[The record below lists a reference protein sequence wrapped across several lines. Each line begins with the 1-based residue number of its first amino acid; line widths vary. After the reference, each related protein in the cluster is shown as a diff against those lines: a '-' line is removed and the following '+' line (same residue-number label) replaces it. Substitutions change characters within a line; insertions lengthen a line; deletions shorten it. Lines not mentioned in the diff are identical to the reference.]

1 MKSIYVI
8 RPGCC
13 GLSPDCIGVYDSYDE
28 ALQAAAD
35 VKPLVGLGIGVYVQA
50 LKTPEEV
57 IDALKRMS
65 DVARKNVELERKV
78 NTLRHSLHE
87 MSTRVDDLE
96 AELEEIN
103 NG

>member
-1 MKSIYVI
+1 MKHIYVI

-13 GLSPDCIGVYDSYDE
+13 GLSPDCIGVYDTYDE

-35 VKPLVGLGIGVYVQA
+35 VKPLVGLGIGVYVQE

-65 DVARKNVELERKV
+65 GVARKNIELEGKV
-78 NTLRHSLHE
+78 WAARHSLRE
-87 MSTRVDDLE
+87 MSNMVDDLKAQLE
-96 AELEEIN
+96 AIN
-103 NG
+103 G

>member
-1 MKSIYVI
+1 MKHIYVI

-35 VKPLVGLGIGVYVQA
+35 VKPLVGLGIGVYVQE
-50 LKTPEEV
+50 LKTPDEV

-65 DVARKNVELERKV
+65 GVALKNIELEGKT
-78 NTLRHSLHE
+78 NALRYSLHE
-87 MSTRVDDLE
+87 MSNRVDDLE
-96 AELEEIN
+96 AELERIN